1 MRTQLDLGG
10 LTPGVASVPP
20 LRRTSQAF
28 ARFNPEIRTVVSDPV
43 STVRSTV
50 TSTAEGVSGGREKR
64 RERFLSSS

>member
-1 MRTQLDLGG
+1 MYKFIFVSLALEAGKYVANLLDGAQQ
-10 LTPGVASVPP
+10 TK
-20 LRRTSQAF
+20 TH
-28 ARFNPEIRTVVSDPV
+28 VVSDPV